1 MAALEERSFA
11 ARFKEAH
18 VLFFDAKLPPLELEP
33 QFRRE
38 ARRYINTDSN
48 WRLLREKLDGGGK
61 SILVEEVKAVDG
73 Q

>member
-1 MAALEERSFA
+1 MGKLEERD
-11 ARFKEAH
+11 E
-18 VLFFDAKLPPLELEP
+18 LKLPPLELEP

-61 SILVEEVKAVDG
+61 VSWLRR
-73 Q
+73 